1 MLRKSTFMFIN
12 VRVEFFRKDLASLF
26 MMTKSDAFACF
37 RGLPFGFSTMSEKQ
51 SQKKAD
57 EFLIKELFFF
67 GIRSS
72 YYELFQQKIFFWQ
85 KLITSCSTTER
96 MQPGTGEKSKT
107 VANGQ
112 KIRAFSRSFQI
123 LIQENRN
130 VTLVL
135 LCSST

>member
-57 EFLIKELFFF
+57 EFLIKELFF
-67 GIRSS
+67 
-72 YYELFQQKIFFWQ
+72 WD
-85 KLITSCSTTER
+85 TSCSSRKFFSGRNSSQAAQLLKECSRER
-96 MQPGTGEKSKT
+96 VKKAKLSLMARKLELS
-107 VANGQ
+107 
-112 KIRAFSRSFQI
+112 
-123 LIQENRN
+123 
-130 VTLVL
+130 LVL
-135 LCSST
+135 FRFDTRKSQCNFGFVV